1 MKKSLGA
8 LLVFGV
14 IFLGAIHT
22 ASAFTVADLLQ
33 KVQALKSEV
42 QTLGSNLSAAAV
54 NSTTSATTRTTSVQ
68 AVEKLSTQLD
78 TIESTIKTA
87 LSSELAPAVVSPI
100 TADTIIFSQD
110 LKSGV
115 KSEDVVKLQDFLK
128 AQGYFQGTSTG
139 LFGPKTVESLKLW
152 QNLNGINPTGVF
164 DAKTRAVVNSL
175 RVKAPAST
183 DKPVP
188 GTGGVNDCVVNSFT
202 ATPNPTTVGTAV
214 TISWSTTNCTNAVI
228 TNVATSYTY
237 TVPAGS
243 VANGSVTRTF
253 TTPGTYAFGIRA
265 SGAGTFTGKSVS
277 IVVNPVDPWTAL
289 CADGQPH
296 IQVLSPNGG
305 ETYTA
310 GQQVT
315 VKWKSCNIFATAQIN
330 IGIVNTS
337 NTGADFAPTIN
348 DGQETIN
355 IGTGWA
361 PGLLYKVKITSQ
373 NTMDLSDNLFTIN
386 GSNTV
391 YACNDGIDN
400 DGDGKIDMNDPG
412 CASATDND
420 EYNNVVSSQRVLLT
434 PIDNKLHWMGG
445 PSSRTAV
452 VFNHLFKLKN
462 TSTEPIWIKCEY
474 LFNKFSPSTYPTSVT
489 GIATNSC
496 TSTVNIDQYT
506 QIVPNQEIVLNKSNL
521 FQLNGPDHFTI
532 DMNAEINKI
541 KYKDVR
547 GQEVD
552 ETPQNHPQFQSSW
565 SLATPTVSVVF

>member
-1 MKKSLGA
+1 MSKQPHIMKKSLGA

-87 LSSELAPAVVSPI
+87 PSSELAPAVVSPI

-202 ATPNPTTVGTAV
+202 ATPNPTTIRTAV
-214 TISWSTTNCTNAVI
+214 TIS
-228 TNVATSYTY
+228 
-237 TVPAGS
+237 
-243 VANGSVTRTF
+243 
-253 TTPGTYAFGIRA
+253 
-265 SGAGTFTGKSVS
+265 
-277 IVVNPVDPWTAL
+277 
-289 CADGQPH
+289 
-296 IQVLSPNGG
+296 
-305 ETYTA
+305 
-310 GQQVT
+310 
-315 VKWKSCNIFATAQIN
+315 
-330 IGIVNTS
+330 
-337 NTGADFAPTIN
+337 
-348 DGQETIN
+348 
-355 IGTGWA
+355 
-361 PGLLYKVKITSQ
+361 
-373 NTMDLSDNLFTIN
+373 
-386 GSNTV
+386 
-391 YACNDGIDN
+391 
-400 DGDGKIDMNDPG
+400 
-412 CASATDND
+412 
-420 EYNNVVSSQRVLLT
+420 
-434 PIDNKLHWMGG
+434 
-445 PSSRTAV
+445 
-452 VFNHLFKLKN
+452 
-462 TSTEPIWIKCEY
+462 
-474 LFNKFSPSTYPTSVT
+474 
-489 GIATNSC
+489 
-496 TSTVNIDQYT
+496 
-506 QIVPNQEIVLNKSNL
+506 
-521 FQLNGPDHFTI
+521 
-532 DMNAEINKI
+532 
-541 KYKDVR
+541 
-547 GQEVD
+547 
-552 ETPQNHPQFQSSW
+552 
-565 SLATPTVSVVF
+565 